1 VARSYV
7 AEARRRVGP
16 KRARIRPIIDRL
28 AAELRRTAPA
38 RRHNAASSRYR
49 RLVRVAALYDIHGN
63 LPALEGV
70 LREID
75 RERVDAVVVGGDVVA
90 GPFPEEVLTLLD
102 APGRDVRFIR
112 GNADREFGPGSK
124 APEPWRTWLAE
135 RIGPATRERL
145 EAWPEQLV
153 VDVEGLGP
161 TLFCHATP
169 RNDEEIFTDLTPD
182 EIVAEMMSPADQSV
196 VVVGHT
202 HMQTD
207 RRVGTTRIVNAGS
220 VGIPYEGRRG
230 AYWALLGPD
239 VDHRRTEYDVD
250 DLLNR
255 VRASGFPDPDGFYG
269 ESLLN
274 LAVRADVAAFFEGVA
289 GRPR

>member
-1 VARSYV
+1 
-7 AEARRRVGP
+7 
-16 KRARIRPIIDRL
+16 
-28 AAELRRTAPA
+28 
-38 RRHNAASSRYR
+38 
-49 RLVRVAALYDIHGN
+49 VRVAALYDIHGN

-274 LAVRADVAAFFEGVA
+274 PAVRADVAAFFEGVA